1 MNNNQFNATIEAARM
16 FGFEADG
23 EFLGDDVFVVRIEGL
38 SLMTNAVEAALT
50 MLIVR
55 VLVENDLDN
64 KDEMSYVTYFAGIVA
79 QAIPFNGATVYR
91 LIRDYVD
98 QAKKHS
104 KASLN

>member
-1 MNNNQFNATIEAARM
+1 MNNSQFNATIEAARM

-23 EFLGDDVFVVRIEGL
+23 EFLDDDLFVVKIDGL
-38 SLMTNAVEAALT
+38 SLITNAVEAALT

-64 KDEMSYVTYFAGIVA
+64 KEEMSYVTYFAGIVA

-91 LIRDYVD
+91 LIQGYID
-98 QAKKHS
+98 QAKRHS
-104 KASLN
+104 KAGLN

>member
-64 KDEMSYVTYFAGIVA
+64 EDEMSYVTYFAGIVA

-91 LIRDYVD
+91 LIQGYID
-98 QAKKHS
+98 QAKMHS
-104 KASLN
+104 KAGLN